1 MSGPQSSVD
10 IMARVAVMQGPAAA
24 GSVEQNLTAIET
36 AARESA
42 AAGARLLVTPEMS
55 ATGYN
60 IGHLTGERA
69 ESLDGPIVRSIIQL
83 SQRYSLTMVVG
94 LPERE
99 SRRLYDTAVVVA
111 PSGRVIARH
120 RKVHLFGE
128 LDRDRFAPGDRLV
141 TQFEYAGHTFG
152 LAVCYDVEFPELV
165 RAHADSGTDVLMV
178 PTGLMQPYTVVSRIL
193 VPARAYENQL
203 FIVYANRCGAE
214 NGLEYCGDSVIVGP
228 DGADLAR
235 AGTAEELLLADLD
248 AAALADGRRRNTHL
262 ADRRPDLYPAKP
274 FGRQD

>member
-1 MSGPQSSVD
+1 MSGPRRSVD
-10 IMARVAVMQGPAAA
+10 IMARVAVMQGPAAT
-24 GSVEQNLTAIET
+24 GSVEQNLAAIEA

-60 IGHLTGERA
+60 IGDLTGERA
-69 ESLDGPIVRSIIQL
+69 ESLDGPIVRAIIEL
-83 SQRYSLTMVVG
+83 SQRYSLTVVAG

-99 SRRLYDTAVVVA
+99 QGRLYDIAVVVA
-111 PSGRVIARH
+111 PSGLVIARH
-120 RKVHLFGE
+120 RKVHLFAE

-141 TQFEYAGHTFG
+141 TQFECADRTFG
-152 LAVCYDVEFPELV
+152 LAVCYDVVFPELV
-165 RAHADSGTDVLMV
+165 RAHADSGTDILVV

-203 FIVYANRCGAE
+203 FIVYANRCGSE

-235 AGTAEELLLADLD
+235 AGAEEELLIADLD

-274 FGRQD
+274 FGRRD